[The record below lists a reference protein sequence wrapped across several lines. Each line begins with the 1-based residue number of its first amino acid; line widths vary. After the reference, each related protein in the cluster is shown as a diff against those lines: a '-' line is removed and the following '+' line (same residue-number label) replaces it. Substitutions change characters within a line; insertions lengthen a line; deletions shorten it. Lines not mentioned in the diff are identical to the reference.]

1 MIENE
6 NAIYKQIIEKIFNQ
20 YQIKFIPKNN
30 IINITIYKINSDKIF
45 GSDFT
50 LSYLHSFKFLIS
62 CNTIENII
70 QFICGLIE
78 KNNIKIEENNSILS
92 LILIS
97 SLTNHPNVELILN
110 EKTLISKETFED
122 LINEMNNL
130 KNENKNLKEYFK
142 DEINKLNDKIE
153 LIEKN
158 KEVEINKLH
167 LKLELNKIENKN
179 IKDEITKIN
188 EKIEKKDKRFRILEN
203 EIKILEKF
211 HINEIINLHYISS
224 FKTHDDQI
232 KHIAIFPLGNII
244 SVSKDKSIKIYNNNF
259 QILQDIQNAHNDWIN
274 YVDIKDE
281 NNFITC
287 SKDKQIKTW
296 IKKDNN
302 FQINQII
309 ENSHN
314 DIIYKVIYISNNKI
328 ISCSKDKTIK
338 IWEEDN
344 YNIYKNIKILTHSN
358 YIYSLLLLED
368 KNMFIS
374 GGKDGIKFWDLNNYE
389 LIIDF
394 NESWC
399 GGKNSLCR
407 IDEDKIIVN
416 GNDHKSLLIISI
428 SEKKIIKNIN
438 HSFKC
443 WGITLIK
450 EKRIFLIGG
459 KSKDIEIY
467 NNDEYKCIQII
478 KDAHDEEISGF
489 CELKDGKII
498 SYGNDTIVKI
508 WSFDK

>member
-1 MIENE
+1 MIVNENE
-6 NAIYKQIIEKIFNQ
+6 IYKQIIEKKVNQ
-20 YQIKFIPKNN
+20 YQIKFIPTNN
-30 IINITIYKINSDKIF
+30 LIKISIFKINSNKIF
-45 GSDFT
+45 ESNFT
-50 LSYLHSFKFLIS
+50 LTYLHSFKLLIS
-62 CNTIENII
+62 SFTIEDIV
-70 QFICGLIE
+70 QFICGLIDQ
-78 KNNIKIEENNSILS
+78 NNIKIEENNSSLS
-92 LILIS
+92 FVLIS
-97 SLTNHPNVELILN
+97 SLPNHQNVELILK
-110 EKTLISKETFED
+110 EKTLISKEIFED
-122 LINEMNNL
+122 LINEINNL
-130 KNENKNLKEYFK
+130 KNENKNIKEYMK

-158 KEVEINKLH
+158 KQSEINKLI
-167 LKLELNKIENKN
+167 LKIELNKIQNKYL
-179 IKDEITKIN
+179 KDEINKLN
-188 EKIEKKDKRFRILEN
+188 EKIDNKDKKFKKLEN
-203 EIKILEKF
+203 EIKILEQF
-211 HINEIINLHYISS
+211 HINEIINLHHIGS
-224 FKTHDDQI
+224 FKIHDDQI
-232 KHIAIFPLGNII
+232 KSIAIFPLGNII
-244 SVSKDKSIKIYNNNF
+244 SVSKDKSIKIYNSNF
-259 QILQDIQNAHNDWIN
+259 KILQDIQNGHDDWIN

-296 IKKDNN
+296 IKKDNI
-302 FQINQII
+302 FQVNQII
-309 ENSHN
+309 ENAHN
-314 DIIYKVIYISNNKI
+314 DIIYKVIYNSNNKI

-344 YNIYKNIKILTHSN
+344 NKSFNNIKILTHSN

-407 IDEDKIIVN
+407 IDDDKIIVN

-443 WGITLIK
+443 WGINLIK

-467 NNDEYKCIQII
+467 NSENYQCIQII

-489 CELKDGKII
+489 CELNDGRIL
-498 SYGNDTIVKI
+498 SYGNDTIIKI
-508 WSFDK
+508 WSF